1 MTKRLSELADRLGGA
16 ADPLQGIR
24 EGAVRDPRDPCQVG
38 SHPAPCPGVL
48 ENQVSVEPN
57 NRPTCLAH
65 WQTDSGISFRIAQ
78 ELFSTFCDSAE
89 VVTYPVTDVPKTGS
103 GKTKQRP
110 VKVPAFGAA
119 LKKARGTQSLPLVK
133 MKTGV
138 STSYVYQLEQGTT
151 EAPDP
156 VKLMKLAE
164 YYGLDFV
171 KLVNLLR
178 WNRENL
184 GAKVAPSVVPEG
196 EGMRVSGAEAMLM
209 TRIRKFGV
217 NEANLLEEYM
227 ELLERRA
234 GGGAAAKKATF

>member
-1 MTKRLSELADRLGGA
+1 
-16 ADPLQGIR
+16 
-24 EGAVRDPRDPCQVG
+24 
-38 SHPAPCPGVL
+38 
-48 ENQVSVEPN
+48 
-57 NRPTCLAH
+57 
-65 WQTDSGISFRIAQ
+65 
-78 ELFSTFCDSAE
+78 
-89 VVTYPVTDVPKTGS
+89 
-103 GKTKQRP
+103 
-110 VKVPAFGAA
+110 VPAFGAV
-119 LKKARGTQSLPLVK
+119 LKQARGTQSLPLVK
-133 MKTGV
+133 LKTGI

-178 WNRENL
+178 WNRANI
-184 GAKVAPSVVPEG
+184 GAKDAPSVVPEG

-217 NEANLLEEYM
+217 NEANMLEEYM
-227 ELLERRA
+227 EMLERRA

>member
-1 MTKRLSELADRLGGA
+1 MTKRLRELADRLGGA
-16 ADPLQGIR
+16 ANPLQGIG
-24 EGAVRDPRDPCQVG
+24 EGAVRDPRDSRQVG
-38 SHPAPCPGVL
+38 GHPAPRPGVL
-48 ENQVSVEPN
+48 ENQVSVKPN
-57 NRPTCLAH
+57 DRATLFAH
-65 WQTDSGISFRIAQ
+65 CQTDSGISFRIAQ
-78 ELFSTFCDSAE
+78 ELFSTFCDSACG
-89 VVTYPVTDVPKTGS
+89 VTYPVTDVPKTGS
-103 GKTKQRP
+103 KETKKRA
-110 VKVPAFGAA
+110 VKVPAFGAV
-119 LKKARGTQSLPLVK
+119 LKQARGAQSLPMVK
-133 MKTGV
+133 IKTGI

-196 EGMRVSGAEAMLM
+196 QGMRVSGAEAMLM

>member
-16 ADPLQGIR
+16 ADPLQGIG

-38 SHPAPCPGVL
+38 SHPAPRPGVL
-48 ENQVSVEPN
+48 ENQVSVEAN
-57 NRPTCLAH
+57 DWPTCFAH
-65 WQTDSGISFRIAQ
+65 CQTDSRTVFRIAQ
-78 ELFSTFCDSAE
+78 ELFSTFCDSVE
-89 VVTYPVTDVPKTGS
+89 VVTYPVTDVPKTGY

-119 LKKARGTQSLPLVK
+119 LKKARGAQSLPLVK
-133 MKTGV
+133 MKTGI